1 MVIYEYFWII
11 VGYPRAYVLS
21 WIILHVPNV
30 FDVIIATFRSFV
42 VNFYLCNTQTIL
54 ILMKIFAYVYNR
66 FVFICFIVI
75 FESICRDDNKSI

>member
-1 MVIYEYFWII
+1 M
-11 VGYPRAYVLS
+11 GYPRAYVLES
-21 WIILHVPNV
+21 FFTFLT

-66 FVFICFIVI
+66 FVFICFIMI